1 MNTRESG
8 EKLIAEARRILER
21 DVRRALDD
29 GDHNLAVR
37 RAQEVV
43 ELMLKGA
50 LKVLGIDYPKV
61 HDVAPVFTTEARSRI
76 VDLRQLDLER
86 IEEISFWLSQARAPS
101 FYMEKDYSEADAEKA
116 FADATWLADQVLHL
130 PMINPNQTKGGKQG

>member
-21 DVRRALDD
+21 DVRAALDD

-37 RAQEVV
+37 RSQEVV
-43 ELMLKGA
+43 ELMLKGG
-50 LKVLGIDYPKV
+50 LRLLGIDYPKV
-61 HDVAPVFTTEARSRI
+61 HDVAPVFISQVRARLPKVGQS
-76 VDLRQLDLER
+76 DLER

-101 FYMEKDYSEADAEKA
+101 FYMEKEYGEADAQKA
-116 FADATWLADQVLHL
+116 FADATWLVGQVLHL
-130 PMINPNQTKGGKQG
+130 PLTGPSQSEGDKQG